1 MNHDEVARDIYTAI
15 HRANEWRS
23 PEDRLVCAEGTTL
36 YGSGGGLD
44 SLELVS
50 LILDVEA
57 AVNKRAGT
65 DLVLAD
71 EHAMSQ
77 RHNPFRN
84 VQSLVDYI
92 MSRLS
97 EAASCPIAPSS

>member
-1 MNHDEVARDIYTAI
+1 MNRDEVVREIFTAI
-15 HRANEWRS
+15 DRANELRE
-23 PEDRLVCAEGTTL
+23 PEDQLICAEGTAL
-36 YGSGGGLD
+36 YGSEGGLD
-44 SLELVS
+44 SLGLVS

-57 AVNKRAGT
+57 AVNKQAGT

-77 RHNPFRN
+77 RRNPFRD
-84 VQSLVDYI
+84 VQSLADYI

-97 EAASCPIAPSS
+97 EVAPCPIAPSS